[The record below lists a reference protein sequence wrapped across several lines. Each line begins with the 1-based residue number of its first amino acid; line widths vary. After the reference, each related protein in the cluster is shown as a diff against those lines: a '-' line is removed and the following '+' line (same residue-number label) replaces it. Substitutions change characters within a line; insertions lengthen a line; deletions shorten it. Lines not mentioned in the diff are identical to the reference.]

1 MINYHQKLIKYL
13 FLIKKILENSLI
25 CFYQYPILNN
35 LNTIITEPNS
45 LLSNNK
51 LSTDLYDSEYYLN
64 IHIQFENG
72 SLIQSYFT
80 RLYFIFQIAYSF
92 YNNIIIH
99 LVPSDLNNFDSISIF
114 DYSIYIFIFFFLIH
128 FFSPFIYIFFLL
140 LFSLFIIIF
149 IHFLIYL
156 IDIRICYLNNN
167 ECDNLARSC
176 LSTLNNFIINSIQSL
191 RFTNYEYKYGEK
203 CHYISDN
210 SVSVNKERINTMN
223 EIYNGYINQ
232 SVINDETKKFVI
244 KSVIQRNVETNSFVI
259 SELIT
264 EVHKIQNNIYMEVNR
279 VRFENN
285 MLVYNVKFSDNRDW
299 KRFLST
305 IPSIIEINEA

>member
-1 MINYHQKLIKYL
+1 MINYHQKLIKYP

-25 CFYQYPILNN
+25 FFYQYPILNN

-114 DYSIYIFIFFFLIH
+114 DYSIYIYLYSFFLFIFFLPLFTYFFFYYFLCLLLYL
-128 FFSPFIYIFFLL
+128 YIF
-140 LFSLFIIIF
+140 LFI
-149 IHFLIYL
+149 
-156 IDIRICYLNNN
+156 
-167 ECDNLARSC
+167 
-176 LSTLNNFIINSIQSL
+176 
-191 RFTNYEYKYGEK
+191 
-203 CHYISDN
+203 
-210 SVSVNKERINTMN
+210 
-223 EIYNGYINQ
+223 
-232 SVINDETKKFVI
+232 
-244 KSVIQRNVETNSFVI
+244 
-259 SELIT
+259 
-264 EVHKIQNNIYMEVNR
+264 
-279 VRFENN
+279 
-285 MLVYNVKFSDNRDW
+285 
-299 KRFLST
+299 
-305 IPSIIEINEA
+305 